1 MPESTAF
8 ANLIPQPGRPSL
20 LPRRRILLIDDQ
32 RDIVDTQA
40 MLFEILG
47 QDVCRAYDAAD
58 GLTAAASFRPDLVLL
73 DLRMP
78 LIGGLE
84 VARRLRALPQLAET
98 LIVAHTATE
107 GPGLSDTLIAC
118 GFDACLR
125 KPATLAELVGM
136 LRERDLSQTATD
148 I

>member
-1 MPESTAF
+1 MPQTSSF
-8 ANLIPQPGRPSL
+8 ADLIPQPGRPTM
-20 LPRRRILLIDDQ
+20 LPRRRVLVIDDE

-40 MLFEILG
+40 MLLEVLG
-47 QDVCRAYDAAD
+47 QDVRRAYGPAD
-58 GLTAAASFRPDLVLL
+58 GLTLAAQFQPDVVVL

-84 VARRLRALPQLAET
+84 VARRLRTLPGLRKT
-98 LIVAHTATE
+98 LIVAHTASE

-125 KPATLAELVGM
+125 KPATLGELVSL
-136 LRERDLSQTATD
+136 LRQSEPNSET
-148 I
+148 